1 MYHWPAEPAKPD
13 NAFMELPIFQVDAFA
28 SRQFAGNPAAVVP
41 LQQWLPDGVLQAI
54 AAENNLAETAFFVPH
69 GETFHLRWFTPL
81 AEVDL
86 CGHATL
92 ASAFVLFAELGYGE
106 AEVRFDTLSGRL
118 TVKRSGARLVMDF
131 PATPAHPVAV
141 SKELIHAVGAK
152 PKEILQ
158 SRDIVFVYEDPNDV
172 ARLQPHMEALT
183 ELVPFG
189 LIATAPGS
197 DCDFVSRFFAPAK
210 GVPEDPVTGSA
221 HCTLVPYWAQRL
233 GKNDFFARQI
243 SRRGGEIWCG
253 LDGDRVRLE
262 GDAAF
267 YLRGTITVAG
277 Q

>member
-1 MYHWPAEPAKPD
+1 
-13 NAFMELPIFQVDAFA
+13 MELPIYQVDAFA

-41 LQQWLPDGVLQAI
+41 LQDWLPDAVLQAI
-54 AAENNLAETAFFVPH
+54 AAENNLAETAFFVRR
-69 GETFHLRWFTPL
+69 GDAFHLRWFTPL

-92 ASAFVLFAELGYGE
+92 ASAFVLFGELGYDE
-106 AEVRFDTLSGRL
+106 TEVRFDTLSGRL
-118 TVKRSGARLVMDF
+118 RVERSSSRLVMDF
-131 PATPAHPVAV
+131 PATPARPVAV
-141 SKELIHAVGAK
+141 SKELVHAVGLK
-152 PKEILQ
+152 PKEVLE

-183 ELVPFG
+183 QLVPFG
-189 LIATAPGS
+189 LIATAPGA

-233 GKNDFFARQI
+233 SKTEFFARQV
-243 SRRGGEIWCG
+243 SKRGGEIWCG
-253 LDGDRVRLE
+253 LQGDRVRLE

-277 Q
+277 A